1 MLDPFTKENGGR
13 GGLNVATLV
22 SHLSAAL
29 HGICPLS
36 ALFVLL
42 EETFEWDFYWHS

>member
-1 MLDPFTKENGGR
+1 MWP
-13 GGLNVATLV
+13 
-22 SHLSAAL
+22 LSCHISL

-42 EETFEWDFYWHS
+42 EETVEWDFYWHS